1 MIKLSLTLALAV
13 VVLLGQ
19 VPLAAAQ
26 DDHRSILR
34 ELRSVPASAYD
45 VGVLKVERLMTGLD
59 DALWS
64 YTYDLSDYGEDDDG
78 YTQKYHTI
86 NYRYGYA
93 QYIRENDTLLLIGV
107 ALANGTYLETDYCL
121 KVLDK
126 LVDTLLNETGSRGSR
141 RDRAGAFLE
150 QIFPYSEPWTDED
163 QSDITELL
171 LSSVLVEVRLFER
184 LPQLEPNLT
193 CRGHLYD
200 SQEEFAISALEQ

>member
-1 MIKLSLTLALAV
+1 MSRLSLALAFIV
-13 VVLLGQ
+13 AALLAWS
-19 VPLAAAQ
+19 PLVAAQ
-26 DDHRSILR
+26 EDHRSILR
-34 ELRSVPASAYD
+34 ELRNVPASAYD
-45 VGVLKVERLMTGLD
+45 VGVLKVERLMSGLD

-93 QYIRENDTLLLIGV
+93 QYVRESDTLLLIGV
-107 ALANGTYLETDYCL
+107 ALANGTYLETEYCVKL
-121 KVLDK
+121 LDK
-126 LVDTLLNETGSRGSR
+126 LVDTLLNETGSRGDR

-171 LSSVLVEVRLFER
+171 LDSVLVEVRLFES
-184 LPQLEPNLT
+184 LPQLEPNLS
-193 CRGHLYD
+193 CKGHLYD
-200 SQEEFAISALEQ
+200 SQDEFAISALER